1 MHGGEG
7 VGDEAKIVNIEE
19 DGEEGQDVRGWEGE
33 VWVVALDGV
42 NEVRDVESP
51 EEGGEA
57 TALGQAFVDVYV
69 SVMIGETVK
78 DAVHER
84 VVEGADA
91 LPEVNGDVIGV
102 EAEEELVS
110 RDGREGKFDISEED
124 DGGVGGVRS
133 VVLVGDVGEESVD
146 GVEGLSVGL
155 TGALGGGEEAGLKG
169 VLKEGGT
176 ETTLVNHEKCVSE
189 TDTAVVVWV
198 RGDTTRLVDEG

>member
-1 MHGGEG
+1 M
-7 VGDEAKIVNIEE
+7 
-19 DGEEGQDVRGWEGE
+19 
-33 VWVVALDGV
+33 WVVALDGV

-102 EAEEELVS
+102 EA
-110 RDGREGKFDISEED
+110 
-124 DGGVGGVRS
+124 
-133 VVLVGDVGEESVD
+133 
-146 GVEGLSVGL
+146 
-155 TGALGGGEEAGLKG
+155 GGG
-169 VLKEGGT
+169 
-176 ETTLVNHEKCVSE
+176 
-189 TDTAVVVWV
+189 
-198 RGDTTRLVDEG
+198 

>member
-102 EAEEELVS
+102 EVEEELVS

-155 TGALGGGEEAGLKG
+155 TGPLGGGEESGLEECWRR
-169 VLKEGGT
+169 V
-176 ETTLVNHEKCVSE
+176 
-189 TDTAVVVWV
+189 AQRPRW
-198 RGDTTRLVDEG
+198 